1 MALTPVVVGEWV
13 MASLATIFVA
23 ARMFVRLQLNKDR
36 LHWADS
42 WLLVG
47 LFCAVG
53 LVLCDTMADLDG
65 ELDNYEDPSVRT
77 LKFRFATNYFFDT
90 GMYFP
95 KFSIIAFYWTL
106 VPVTQPHMRVALYVL
121 TAVTAVFCVATFFDA
136 TFWCGADVS
145 SNWSTDEDACRAFD
159 SMTMMR
165 IHWALNF
172 STEVLSMDAPLIL
185 TLLNR
190 ITSNIPSDLV
200 FPFPLVRDLKLPK
213 LREKIGLCVILG
225 LGVVTIAVSIGRFI
239 TMVSAGNSVSSYLW
253 TASEISVALTV
264 VALTA
269 LRPLLRKIAQLV
281 SGTTSDSDQR
291 YYGTYGASTT
301 VRTRTGKSK
310 PTHTQGSGVY
320 WRTHSVTGNNAV
332 DDNESDE
339 VELRPIKPNQIM
351 QTREVTISSEAAP

>member
-13 MASLATIFVA
+13 MASLATICVA
-23 ARMFVRLQLNKDR
+23 ARMFVRLQLNKDH

-47 LFCAVG
+47 LFCAIG
-53 LVLCDTMADLDG
+53 LALCDTMADLDG

-106 VPVTQPHMRVALYVL
+106 VPLTQPHMRVALYVL

-172 STEVLSMDAPLIL
+172 STEIL
-185 TLLNR
+185 N
-190 ITSNIPSDLV
+190 LV

-225 LGVVTIAVSIGRFI
+225 LGVVTIAVSIGRFV

-281 SGTTSDSDQR
+281 SGTNSDSDQR

-310 PTHTQGSGVY
+310 PTHTQGSGIY

>member
-1 MALTPVVVGEWV
+1 MALTPVVAGEWV

-23 ARMFVRLQLNKDR
+23 ARMFVRLQLNKDH

-53 LVLCDTMADLDG
+53 LALCDTMADLDG
-65 ELDNYEDPSVRT
+65 ELDNYENPSVRT

-106 VPVTQPHMRVALYVL
+106 VPLTQPHMRIALYVL
-121 TAVTAVFCVATFFDA
+121 TAVTALFCIATFFDA
-136 TFWCGADVS
+136 TFWCGVNIS

-172 STEVLSMDAPLIL
+172 STEVL
-185 TLLNR
+185 N
-190 ITSNIPSDLV
+190 LV

-225 LGVVTIAVSIGRFI
+225 LGMVTIAVSIGRFV
-239 TMVSAGNSVSSYLW
+239 TMVSAGNSVGSYLW

-269 LRPLLRKIAQLV
+269 LRPLLRKIAHFV
-281 SGTTSDSDQR
+281 SGTKSDSDQR

-301 VRTRTGKSK
+301 VRTRTGKFK
-310 PTHTQGSGVY
+310 PTHTQGSGIY
-320 WRTHSVTGNNAV
+320 WRTHSVTRNNAV

-339 VELRPIKPNQIM
+339 VQLRPIKPGQIV
-351 QTREVTISSEAAP
+351 QTREVTVSSEAAA